1 MEVTVLRNL
10 NVPVFRNVPYTADI
24 ERTVE
29 DDTVIAT
36 VEATDEDSSV
46 SDMSYVTCCMSYVA
60 CCMSYVAC
68 RVICRMWLLHVPQGK
83 IYICA
88 YINCCI

>member
-46 SDMSYVTCCMSYVA
+46 SDMSYVTCCMSYV
-60 CCMSYVAC
+60 VC
-68 RVICRMWLLHVPQGK
+68 RVICRMWLLYVPQGK

-88 YINCCI
+88 CIYCCI